1 MLAMLDFDA
10 ALSLVIH
17 MGREAPRPGPER
29 LALFQAA
36 GRVLAEEVTSPIPL
50 PAHDYSAMD
59 GYAVLAAD
67 VGEAGVRLPV
77 VGECQTGHE
86 GVSVLPG
93 QCARIFTGA
102 RIPPGADTVVM
113 QENVNR
119 VGDDAVFSE
128 AAVQGAHIRRAGED
142 LSQGQTVLLPG
153 TRLSPFHLGLLAS
166 VERTEVLVARKPRV
180 VIVCTGD
187 ELRPAGALYQSGH
200 LAESNSIVLAAL
212 AQQVGGE
219 PIVAPLAK
227 DTQGATEQAIAD
239 ALHGA
244 DIVLTVGGVS
254 VGDHDVVEPALRA
267 LGARIIFHKVGIK
280 PGKPILLA
288 EKDGKFIVGL
298 PGNPSSAQVTFSLFG
313 APLVRL
319 LQGDSTPIAPQRT
332 AKLRSEFRQKP
343 GRRGFYRARL
353 EGNEVDVYWN
363 QASGASTSMAWANC
377 FVVLEEETTAVNA
390 GEEVA
395 VIAYTEL

>member
-1 MLAMLDFDA
+1 MMLDFDA
-10 ALSLVIH
+10 ALSLLIQT
-17 MGREAPRPGPER
+17 GREAPRPGLER
-29 LALFQAA
+29 LALSHAA

-67 VGEAGVRLPV
+67 VGGAGVKLPV

-102 RIPPGADTVVM
+102 HIPPGADTVVM
-113 QENVNR
+113 QENVSR
-119 VGDDAVFSE
+119 EGDIAVFSE
-128 AAVQGAHIRRAGED
+128 AALQGAHIRRAGED
-142 LSQGQTVLLPG
+142 LSEGQLVLAAG

-180 VIVCTGD
+180 AIVCTGD
-187 ELRPAGALYQSGH
+187 ELRPAGALYRSGH
-200 LAESNSIVLAAL
+200 LAESNSVVLAAL
-212 AQQVGGE
+212 VAQVGGE
-219 PIVAPLAK
+219 AFVAPLAK

-239 ALHGA
+239 ALRGA
-244 DIVLTVGGVS
+244 DVVLTVGGVS
-254 VGDHDVVEPALRA
+254 VGDHDVVAPALEA
-267 LGARIIFHKVGIK
+267 LGARTIFHKVAMK

-313 APLVRL
+313 APLLRL
-319 LQGDSTPIAPQRT
+319 LQGDAQPIAAPRT
-332 AKLRSEFRQKP
+332 AKMRSDFRQKS

-353 EGNEVDVYWN
+353 EGNDVDVYWN
-363 QASGASTSMAWANC
+363 QASGATTSTAWANC
-377 FVVLEEETTAVNA
+377 FVVVDEETTNVAA
-390 GEEVA
+390 GDEVT
-395 VIAYTEL
+395 VIAYTDL